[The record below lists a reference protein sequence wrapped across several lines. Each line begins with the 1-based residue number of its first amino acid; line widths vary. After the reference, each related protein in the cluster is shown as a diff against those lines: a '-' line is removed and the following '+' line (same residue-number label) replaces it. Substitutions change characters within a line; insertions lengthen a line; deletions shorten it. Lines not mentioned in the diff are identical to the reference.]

1 MSNNSSK
8 KHTHQPEDNKYLNM
22 DLLRFT
28 TAGSVDDG
36 KSTLIGRL
44 LYDSKSIFE
53 DQMEAIEKSSKSS
66 GEEEVN
72 LALLTDGLKAER
84 EQKITIDVA
93 YRYFATPKRKFII
106 ADTPGH
112 TQYTRNMVTGAST
125 AELAIVLLDASKGV
139 LTQSRRHAFISSL
152 LKIPHLVVAVN
163 KMDLV
168 DYDEGRFN
176 EIVSEFREFAK
187 KLEIDNITY
196 IPISALKGDNVVSKS
211 RISAKS
217 GLPGDDGK
225 NLESGSS
232 QNTGQP
238 SGSRQTGG
246 ETNHMSWYNGPT
258 LLHHLETVKVD
269 ASRNVIDFRFPVQYV
284 IRPNQNFRG
293 FSGQISSGRIKPG
306 DEVTALPS
314 KISSRVKEIVTKDG
328 NLEEAFAGDSVV
340 LTIEDEIDIS
350 RGDMI
355 VRKNNVPEVTT
366 AFEGYLCWMNE
377 EAMEPGRQYLMMH
390 TTKTTP
396 VFIDK
401 LIYKMNVDTLSRED
415 ADRLQLNEIG
425 RAKFRTAQPLF
436 IDAYQVNQ
444 KTGSFVII
452 DPASNV
458 TVGAGMIRAGST
470 ESNGRGELT
479 DDGRRKT
486 GEPSV
491 AGPPSSVSPNVTWE
505 PWNIPREEREK
516 RNGHE
521 ANVLWLTGISGA
533 GKSTIAKALEK
544 KLWEEG
550 KQTILLDG
558 DQVRHG
564 LNGDLGFSP
573 EDRTENIRRVGEV
586 ARLFFEHG
594 NIVICTFVSPYKADR
609 DRVRSLVPEGRF
621 REIHITCSSE
631 TAQKRDPKGLYEKAK
646 KGEIKGLTGYDGEY
660 QMPDKATLTID
671 TDDVD
676 VNLAVEKL
684 VQILK
689 K

>member
-1 MSNNSSK
+1 MSNNNGNNQVK
-8 KHTHQPEDNKYLNM
+8 ETEDNKYLNM

-125 AELAIVLLDASKGV
+125 AELAIVLIDASKGV

-168 DYDEGRFN
+168 DYDENRFN
-176 EIVSEFREFAK
+176 EIVSDFREFAK
-187 KLEIDNITY
+187 KLEIDDITY
-196 IPISALKGDNVVSKS
+196 IPISALKGDNVVSKT
-211 RISAKS
+211 RTK
-217 GLPGDDGK
+217 GGD
-225 NLESGSS
+225 
-232 QNTGQP
+232 
-238 SGSRQTGG
+238 
-246 ETNHMSWYNGPT
+246 ETNHMPWYNGPT

-306 DEVTALPS
+306 DEITALPS

-328 NLEEAFAGDSVV
+328 NLDEALAGDSVV

-366 AFEGYLCWMNE
+366 GFEGYLCWMNE
-377 EAMEPGRQYLMMH
+377 EAMESGRQYLMMH

-415 ADRLQLNEIG
+415 ADKLQLNEIG

-444 KTGSFVII
+444 KTGSFIII

-470 ESNGRGELT
+470 ESNGRGETIEDSRQKT
-479 DDGRRKT
+479 DD
-486 GEPSV
+486 PSV
-491 AGPPSSVSPNVTWE
+491 AGPPSSVSPNVVWE
-505 PWNIPREEREK
+505 PWNIPREAREK

-544 KLWEEG
+544 KLWDDG
-550 KQTILLDG
+550 KQTVLLDG

-573 EDRTENIRRVGEV
+573 DDRTENIRRVGEV
-586 ARLFFEHG
+586 SRLFFEHG
-594 NIVICTFVSPYKADR
+594 NIVICTFVSPYKEDR
-609 DRVRSLVPEGRF
+609 DRVRTLVPEGRF
-621 REIHITCSSE
+621 KEIHITCSSE

-646 KGEIKGLTGYDGEY
+646 KGEITGLTGYDGKFETSESF
-660 QMPDKATLTID
+660 DLTIN
-671 TDDVD
+671 TEEVSVD
-676 VNLAVEKL
+676 QAVES
-684 VQILK
+684 ILK
-689 K
+689 LL